1 MKKKCFVI
9 IGILFLLIGIFIYLF
24 YRSNSLLF
32 FSWLDFIN
40 IKSING
46 FDFNHQSKI
55 QSFLV
60 YSLPNMLWYISFLL
74 IMIGIWGNNKKCF
87 TLYFCLISLIS
98 VGSEI
103 LQLFYIIPGTF
114 DIVDLLSM
122 IICIIVAFIVYF
134 NFLAKRSFI

>member
-1 MKKKCFVI
+1 
-9 IGILFLLIGIFIYLF
+9 
-24 YRSNSLLF
+24 
-32 FSWLDFIN
+32 
-40 IKSING
+40 
-46 FDFNHQSKI
+46 
-55 QSFLV
+55 
-60 YSLPNMLWYISFLL
+60 
-74 IMIGIWGNNKKCF
+74 MIGIWGNNKKCF